1 MTSTPSATL
10 SELSEDLRPANTTGG
25 PADLRVLL
33 AELLEEKPSATD
45 PTQTT
50 AISPTGPSSDAKIRP
65 AVSKREQPSLG
76 KRTVR
81 GLTRFLMIFCM
92 GVAATLAWQSYGD
105 ATREMIATSYPQLGW
120 LAPQTAA
127 AESTPEITA
136 PTAPA
141 TGLDSPELRSI
152 LVNLGAVRQ
161 SVDELAAQ
169 FAASQQQMANDIA
182 KLNAAEQ
189 DIFNKISSAPPPR
202 PAAAPVRKPV
212 PAAPQSPQEPPAR

>member
-1 MTSTPSATL
+1 MISTL
-10 SELSEDLRPANTTGG
+10 SLKPAPSLGRVASDSRPTEPNVARPFPDWVEEEPS
-25 PADLRVLL
+25 PAER
-33 AELLEEKPSATD
+33 
-45 PTQTT
+45 
-50 AISPTGPSSDAKIRP
+50 SSDANIRQ
-65 AVSKREQPSLG
+65 AVLKRKQPSL
-76 KRTVR
+76 R
-81 GLTRFLMIFCM
+81 GRAARSLIIFCI

-105 ATREMIATSYPQLGW
+105 ATREMIASSYPQLGW

-182 KLNAAEQ
+182 KLNAAQQ

>member
-1 MTSTPSATL
+1 MISTL
-10 SELSEDLRPANTTGG
+10 SLKPAPSLGRVASDSRPTEPNVAGPFPDWVEEALSPAE
-25 PADLRVLL
+25 R
-33 AELLEEKPSATD
+33 
-45 PTQTT
+45 
-50 AISPTGPSSDAKIRP
+50 SSDANIRQ
-65 AVSKREQPSLG
+65 AVLKRKQPSL
-76 KRTVR
+76 R
-81 GLTRFLMIFCM
+81 GRAARSLIIFCI
-92 GVAATLAWQSYGD
+92 GVAATLARQSYGD

-152 LVNLGAVRQ
+152 LVNLAAVRQ
-161 SVDELAAQ
+161 SVNELAVQ

-182 KLNAAEQ
+182 KLNAAQQ

-212 PAAPQSPQEPPAR
+212 PAAPQSPQEPPAH

>member
-1 MTSTPSATL
+1 MISTL
-10 SELSEDLRPANTTGG
+10 SLKPAPSLGRVASDSRPTEPNVARPFPDWVEEEPS
-25 PADLRVLL
+25 PAER
-33 AELLEEKPSATD
+33 
-45 PTQTT
+45 
-50 AISPTGPSSDAKIRP
+50 SSDANIRQ
-65 AVSKREQPSLG
+65 AVLKRKQPSL
-76 KRTVR
+76 R
-81 GLTRFLMIFCM
+81 GRAARSLIIFCI

-189 DIFNKISSAPPPR
+189 DIFNKISSAPPLR
-202 PAAAPVRKPV
+202 PAVAPVRKPV
-212 PAAPQSPQEPPAR
+212 PAAPQSPQEPPAH

>member
-1 MTSTPSATL
+1 MTSALGLKPAPSPGRVPSNSRPTEPNVAGPFPDWVEETL
-10 SELSEDLRPANTTGG
+10 SPAE
-25 PADLRVLL
+25 R
-33 AELLEEKPSATD
+33 
-45 PTQTT
+45 
-50 AISPTGPSSDAKIRP
+50 SSDANIRQ
-65 AVSKREQPSLG
+65 AVLKRKQPSL
-76 KRTVR
+76 R
-81 GLTRFLMIFCM
+81 GRAARSLIIFCI

-127 AESTPEITA
+127 AESTPEIIA

-169 FAASQQQMANDIA
+169 FAASQQEMASDIA
-182 KLNAAEQ
+182 KLKAAEQ
-189 DIFNKISSAPPPR
+189 DLLANISSAPPPR
-202 PAAAPVRKPV
+202 PAAVTPARKPT
-212 PAAPQSPQEPPAR
+212 PAPPQLRQQPPGR

>member
-1 MTSTPSATL
+1 MTSALGLKPAPSPGRVAPNSRPTEPNVAGRFPDWVEETL
-10 SELSEDLRPANTTGG
+10 SPAE
-25 PADLRVLL
+25 R
-33 AELLEEKPSATD
+33 
-45 PTQTT
+45 
-50 AISPTGPSSDAKIRP
+50 SSDANIRQ
-65 AVSKREQPSLG
+65 AVLKRKQPSL
-76 KRTVR
+76 R
-81 GLTRFLMIFCM
+81 GRAARSLIIFCI

-182 KLNAAEQ
+182 KLNAAQQ

-212 PAAPQSPQEPPAR
+212 PEAPQSPQEPPAR

>member
-1 MTSTPSATL
+1 MTSALGLKPAPSPGRVP
-10 SELSEDLRPANTTGG
+10 SNSRPTEPNVAG
-25 PADLRVLL
+25 PFPDWVEEAPSP
-33 AELLEEKPSATD
+33 AER
-45 PTQTT
+45 
-50 AISPTGPSSDAKIRP
+50 SSDANIRQ
-65 AVSKREQPSLG
+65 AVLKRKQPSL
-76 KRTVR
+76 R
-81 GLTRFLMIFCM
+81 GRAARSLIIFCI

-105 ATREMIATSYPQLGW
+105 ATREMITTSYPQLGW

>member
-1 MTSTPSATL
+1 MISTL
-10 SELSEDLRPANTTGG
+10 SLKPAPSLGRVASDSRPTEPNVAGRFPDWVEETLSPAE
-25 PADLRVLL
+25 R
-33 AELLEEKPSATD
+33 
-45 PTQTT
+45 
-50 AISPTGPSSDAKIRP
+50 SSDANIRQ
-65 AVSKREQPSLG
+65 AVLKRKQPSL
-76 KRTVR
+76 R
-81 GLTRFLMIFCM
+81 GRAARSLIIFCI

-152 LVNLGAVRQ
+152 LVNLAAVRQ
-161 SVDELAAQ
+161 SVNELAVQ

-189 DIFNKISSAPPPR
+189 DIFDKISSAPPPR
-202 PAAAPVRKPV
+202 PAAAPARKPV
-212 PAAPQSPQEPPAR
+212 PVAPQSTQEPPAR

>member
-1 MTSTPSATL
+1 
-10 SELSEDLRPANTTGG
+10 
-25 PADLRVLL
+25 
-33 AELLEEKPSATD
+33 
-45 PTQTT
+45 
-50 AISPTGPSSDAKIRP
+50 
-65 AVSKREQPSLG
+65 
-76 KRTVR
+76 
-81 GLTRFLMIFCM
+81 
-92 GVAATLAWQSYGD
+92 
-105 ATREMIATSYPQLGW
+105 MIATSYPQLGR

-152 LVNLGAVRQ
+152 LVNLSAVRQ

>member
-1 MTSTPSATL
+1 MISTL
-10 SELSEDLRPANTTGG
+10 SLKPAPSLGRVASDSRPTEPNVARPFPDWVEEEPS
-25 PADLRVLL
+25 PAER
-33 AELLEEKPSATD
+33 
-45 PTQTT
+45 
-50 AISPTGPSSDAKIRP
+50 SSDANIRQ
-65 AVSKREQPSLG
+65 AVLKRKQPSL
-76 KRTVR
+76 R
-81 GLTRFLMIFCM
+81 GRAARSLIIFCI

-105 ATREMIATSYPQLGW
+105 ATREMITTSYPQLGW

-182 KLNAAEQ
+182 KLNAAQQ

>member
-1 MTSTPSATL
+1 MTSALGLKPAPSPGRVASNSRPTEPNVAGAFPDWVEEAL
-10 SELSEDLRPANTTGG
+10 SPAE
-25 PADLRVLL
+25 R
-33 AELLEEKPSATD
+33 
-45 PTQTT
+45 
-50 AISPTGPSSDAKIRP
+50 SSDANIRQ
-65 AVSKREQPSLG
+65 AVLKRKQPSL
-76 KRTVR
+76 R
-81 GLTRFLMIFCM
+81 GRAARSLIIFCI

-189 DIFNKISSAPPPR
+189 DIFDKISSAPPPR
-202 PAAAPVRKPV
+202 PAAAPARKPV
-212 PAAPQSPQEPPAR
+212 PVAPQSTQEPPAR